1 MTSYQPLPNDVFRIA
16 NHKPVTVLRVF
27 PAEIVTVQEGME
39 DKKTPLDLFYT
50 QLDAALKKGAIIERD
65 GKQVYP
71 ELPQTT
77 DHPVTTMD
85 TTTEPTAGLTGSSN
99 AHARLSPSDSKRWTN
114 CTASIAYQEANA
126 HRVIDSSSRE
136 ADEGTQAHEWAAK
149 TLMNEIIIS
158 QIPLDFREPVE
169 SYVLHCRD
177 ITPNGVRTHLDTCL
191 SEADLGFDP
200 PDHAFFV
207 EEQIPLF
214 YQPTETGT
222 ADFLALES
230 SGGLVSRLWGRDYK
244 HGAGVLVTTAENTQ
258 LAIYIYSAIVRL
270 SGAYKFSDDTIVDLA
285 VVQPRHRESEDQ
297 DSWVIT
303 LGDLRTF
310 CESITSQAQVAREA
324 ADTVRAY
331 YENIIHEDR
340 SCSEIS
346 AILKDNGVYAVFSPS
361 EGDSGACRW
370 CKCKAFCSARID
382 AITEGMIPP
391 NRDATDYLTAMPDLT
406 KTEDKLPTDERIAL
420 RGLSTDDATL
430 VKLIAKRK
438 AWLSYLSDVEEY
450 LEARLLNGES
460 IDGVKLVDGREGN
473 RVWGNSDEV
482 DSWLKNQGLK
492 QEERYDFKLK
502 SPATIE
508 KVLKDKLKTVTR
520 TKNRFNE
527 LITRSPAKKKLAIDT
542 DSREAVS
549 PLVAAMP
556 DESFEV

>member
-1 MTSYQPLPNDVFRIA
+1 MTSYAPLPNDIFNI
-16 NHKPVTVLRVF
+16 HGKKPVSILRVF
-27 PAEIVTVQEGME
+27 PTEIVAQQAGML
-39 DKKTPLDLFYT
+39 DKKTPLDIFHL
-50 QLDAALKKGAIIERD
+50 QLEKAIEAGAWVERD
-65 GKQVYP
+65 GKQIYP
-71 ELPQTT
+71 PQTMN
-77 DHPVTTMD
+77 TTP
-85 TTTEPTAGLTGSSN
+85 ESGLTGSSN
-99 AHARLSPSDSKRWTN
+99 THARLSPSDSKRWTN

-136 ADEGTQAHEWAAK
+136 ADEGTEAHEWAAK
-149 TLMNEIIIS
+149 TLMEEITIS

-177 ITPNGVRTHLDTCL
+177 LTPKGVRTHLNTCL
-191 SEADLGFDP
+191 DEADLGFDP

-222 ADFLALES
+222 ADFVALES
-230 SGGLVSRLWGRDYK
+230 SGGKVTRLYGRDYK

-258 LAIYIYSAIVRL
+258 LAIYIYSAICRL
-270 SGAYKFSDDTIVDLA
+270 ESAYKFSDDTLVDLA

-310 CESITSQAQVAREA
+310 CESITDQAAVAREA
-324 ADTVRAY
+324 ADIVRFAGLPKGK
-331 YENIIHEDR
+331 DV
-340 SCSEIS
+340 SCQDILDVLSGADS
-346 AILKDNGVYAVFSPS
+346 PAIFSPS

-406 KTEDKLPTDERIAL
+406 KAEDKLPLEERIPL

-438 AWLSYLSDVEEY
+438 AWLSYLGDVEEY

-473 RVWGNSDEV
+473 RDWASTESADVF
-482 DSWLKNQGLK
+482 LKNQGLK
-492 QEERYDFKLK
+492 QEDRYSYKLK
-502 SPATIE
+502 SPAQIE
-508 KVLKDKLKTVTR
+508 KILKDKLKTVTR
-520 TKNRFNE
+520 TANRFNE
-527 LITRSPAKKKLAIDT
+527 LITRSPAKKKLAIDS
-542 DSREAVS
+542 DPREAVS
-549 PLVAAMP
+549 PLIAAMP
-556 DESFEV
+556 DEDFEV

>member
-1 MTSYQPLPNDVFRIA
+1 MTSYQPLPNDVFFIA
-16 NHKPVTVLRVF
+16 GSKPVTVLRVF
-27 PAEIVTVQEGME
+27 PTEIVTSQEGME
-39 DKKTPLDLFYT
+39 DKKTPLDLFHT
-50 QLDAALKKGAIIERD
+50 QLENAVKRGAHIERE
-65 GKQVYP
+65 GIQIYP
-71 ELPQTT
+71 PQT
-77 DHPVTTMD
+77 MN
-85 TTTEPTAGLTGSSN
+85 TTTPEQGLTGSSN
-99 AHARLSPSDSKRWTN
+99 THARLSPSDSKRWTN

-149 TLMNEIIIS
+149 TLMEEITIS

-177 ITPNGVRTHLDTCL
+177 IIPNGVRTHLDTCL

-230 SGGLVSRLWGRDYK
+230 QGSNVSRLWGRDYK

-310 CESITSQAQVAREA
+310 CESITSQAEVAREA
-324 ADTVRAY
+324 ADIVRTKIKQWAMGEKDVSCQEVIDIL
-331 YENIIHEDR
+331 ENAE
-340 SCSEIS
+340 SP
-346 AILKDNGVYAVFSPS
+346 AVFNPS

-391 NRDATDYLTAMPDLT
+391 DRNATDYLTAMPDLT
-406 KTEDKLPTDERIAL
+406 KTEDKLPLDERIPL

-460 IDGVKLVDGREGN
+460 ITGIKLVDGREGN
-473 RVWGNSDEV
+473 RAWGNSDEV

-527 LITRSPAKKKLAIDT
+527 LITRSPAKKKLAISD
-542 DSREAVS
+542 DKREAVS
-549 PLVAAMP
+549 PLIAAMP